1 MKSDIEIAREVSLR
15 KIKEVA
21 TGLGIPREE
30 VQNYGR
36 YIAKVPLHL
45 IDEEKIKEH
54 RFFCGQGKVLNRR
67 GRQFIVFL
75 LKHPA
80 FAARRT
86 FPTGNIMRDVF
97 AIDLAQFLY
106 AVDIRLI
113 HLDDAR
119 RAAVACRFDASDGI
133 GDNLLALLA
142 RRILD

>member
-1 MKSDIEIAREVSLR
+1 MICASFRISLFIVIEKNCWVYVSLAVFD
-15 KIKEVA
+15 I
-21 TGLGIPREE
+21 
-30 VQNYGR
+30 
-36 YIAKVPLHL
+36 
-45 IDEEKIKEH
+45 EEKIKEH